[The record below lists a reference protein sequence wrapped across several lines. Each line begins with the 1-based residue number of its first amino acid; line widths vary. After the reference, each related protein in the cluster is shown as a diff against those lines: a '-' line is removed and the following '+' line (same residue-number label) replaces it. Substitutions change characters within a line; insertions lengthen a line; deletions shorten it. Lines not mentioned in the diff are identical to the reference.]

1 MRIKRL
7 LRLISIIYLLN
18 FMVLIPFEN
27 RSDEIIDLFDE
38 SNITEH
44 LIWLI

>member
-7 LRLISIIYLLN
+7 FRLISIIYLLN
-18 FMVLIPFEN
+18 FMVVIPFGN
-27 RSDEIIDLFDE
+27 RGDEIIDLFDE

-44 LIWLI
+44 LIWVI